1 MMSATAPDARTSA
14 KSTNSRV
21 AEPPGQARD
30 PAEHGEGA
38 DAAEAR
44 VRTGG
49 VAGPLALDAN
59 GGAAKRRD
67 GDSQEVPGVGH

>member
-1 MMSATAPDARTSA
+1 MVKVRT
-14 KSTNSRV
+14 
-21 AEPPGQARD
+21 P
-30 PAEHGEGA
+30 
-38 DAAEAR
+38 AEAR

-67 GDSQEVPGVGH
+67 GDPQEVPGVGHGRRALT